1 MIGEKLL
8 LKMWETLTTEGV
20 GTLISP
26 WKVRREGKAQVDIRR
41 DEMLM
46 LAQTE
51 LDVQAIR
58 EGTKKMLPDH
68 SLVCV
73 NDSGKSETLNITSS
87 EKIEPTI
94 DFAMFANQVGLS
106 VGIKSIQEEINL
118 NKIIVFAEKELEND
132 KVEVPN
138 DNIDPDWFTRWRD
151 NAQKVKS
158 EELQQLWA
166 KVLAGEVKSPG
177 SYSLRTLEFIKNISQ
192 EEANLISKL
201 AMYAMDGSVYIEKR
215 LEDVGID
222 FTFLLEMDDLGVI
235 SGVKGGGLEYQLGT
249 REKGHYT
256 NSMIH
261 RNKILIFSAPDEK
274 ILLKFKCY
282 KVTKIGCEI
291 FELGDFG
298 ADQLYLESIGKKAK
312 SQGVNVKIAD
322 WVQTTKKYGN
332 FFNPMEL

>member
-1 MIGEKLL
+1 MVGEKLL

-26 WKVRREGKAQVDIRR
+26 WKVRREGKAQSDVRR

-58 EGTKKMLPDH
+58 EGKKKMLPDH
-68 SLVCV
+68 SLVDF
-73 NDSGKSETLNITSS
+73 NDTNECETLTIASP
-87 EKIEPTI
+87 ERVEPTL
-94 DFAMFANQVGLS
+94 DFAIFAKSSGQS
-106 VGIKSIQEEINL
+106 AGIKSIQEEINL
-118 NKIIVFAEKELEND
+118 NKVIVLAEKELEND
-132 KVEVPN
+132 KQESPN
-138 DNIDPDWFTRWRD
+138 EKIDSDWFTRWRD
-151 NAQKVKS
+151 NAKKVRA

-201 AMYAMDGSVYIEKR
+201 APFVVRDQVYKDKR

-222 FTFLLEMDDLGVI
+222 FTFLLEMDDLRLI
-235 SGVKGGGLEYQLGT
+235 SGVKGGGLNSHLGT
-249 REKGHYT
+249 KEKGHYK
-256 NSMIH
+256 NSILH
-261 RNKILIFSAPDEK
+261 RNKILNLSAPDEN
-274 ILLKFKCY
+274 IIIKFECY
-282 KVTKIGCEI
+282 KVTKIGQEI

-298 ADQLYLESIGKKAK
+298 ADQLYLENIGKKAK
-312 SQGVNVKIAD
+312 DQGVTVKIAD
-322 WVQTTKKYGN
+322 WAPTKKGYGN
-332 FFNPMEL
+332 SSNSIDL